1 MASYLHLLRPQ
12 GRTDQNSFLPLSF
25 PPIWA
30 YPGLINPAVT
40 GIIGPGV
47 VVHLPSF
54 FQEFDTLREKGQ
66 PLACAPSLNPHA
78 KLRLTPLFCCCG
90 EFTTGLDCTGRLFI
104 SDRTHLVFDFHQIV
118 DGLKEVELGG
128 SSCVSSFPHLA
139 QLTGLTISQH
149 RYHQERHRPR
159 LLCESVSLGLTRASP
174 LRPYIC

>member
-1 MASYLHLLRPQ
+1 MTNDLENFLHPSIPSAPSILLWPNL
-12 GRTDQNSFLPLSF
+12 TAF
-25 PPIWA
+25 P
-30 YPGLINPAVT
+30 
-40 GIIGPGV
+40 
-47 VVHLPSF
+47 
-54 FQEFDTLREKGQ
+54 
-66 PLACAPSLNPHA
+66 CAPHRGTDIRSSHSLSKPPNETAAHVFI
-78 KLRLTPLFCCCG
+78 LLLWG
-90 EFTTGLDCTGRLFI
+90 IHYTGLDCMGRFFI

-128 SSCVSSFPHLA
+128 SSCISSFPHLA